1 MKNRTLYK
9 VIVAFTLIAPMTLYM
24 FLSATLFN
32 IDEDIRV
39 DNVTSEELIITTIED
54 GYFAYTDNEDVIF
67 SGVVTRLDGL
77 YGFYVDEDTIIRLDD
92 GYYIY
97 EDNELV
103 DIKATEL
110 QREQSYK
117 IPMAFVISAIG
128 VAIVVLV
135 VMNKMQWY
143 KKYPRLSALVA
154 LATGTLIL
162 WVIDVLVSN
171 LLFVFLIA
179 TISWGAYCIEYLIDK
194 GLIDE
199 ETGKKAESE
208 TIKALKEALGDG

>member
-162 WVIDVLVSN
+162 WMIDVLVSN